1 MHTLLIGD
9 DEQDSARNGLASG
22 RLISRWVINMERFIT
37 RAVAVFSL
45 AAALDQG
52 TEKGRKDTIE
62 TTIEL

>member
-45 AAALDQG
+45 AAGLDQG